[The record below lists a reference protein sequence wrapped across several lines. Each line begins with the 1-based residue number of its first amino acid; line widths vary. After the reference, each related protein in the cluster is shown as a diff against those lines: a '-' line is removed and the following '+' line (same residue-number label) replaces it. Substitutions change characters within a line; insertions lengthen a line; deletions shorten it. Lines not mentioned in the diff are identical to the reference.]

1 MTPARWQA
9 VEELFHSAL
18 AQEADQLGA
27 FLDGACKGDALLR
40 GNVETLIVSHQRA
53 GGFIETGAAGLA
65 VKLLDESQA
74 ELLIGH
80 TLGHYKIDRKIAA
93 GGMGDVYRATD
104 IAAGREAA
112 LKILPT
118 RFTGDPA
125 RLRRFKQEARAVVA
139 LNHPNILTVYEVGE
153 AQSVHYIASELIEG
167 ETLRQRL
174 ARGPIATAE
183 ALDVAIQVASA
194 LATAHNA
201 RIVHRDIKPENIM
214 LRPDGYVKVLDFGI
228 AKLAEQEL
236 PLAIAEEEA
245 LLVAET
251 NAGSILGTVSY
262 MSPEQARGEPIDQ
275 RTDIWSLGAVLYE
288 MLAGAVPFS
297 GDAPMAIL
305 NSIRTLEPARLA
317 NSDPVLQ
324 QIITKALQ
332 KEREHRYHSAEEFLA
347 ALKAFRRQ
355 LEFTDELKRS
365 TTSPR
370 WIRSPAALLSASLA
384 AALALLFA
392 YSWRANRT
400 TSPPPEKSIAV
411 LPFESGSDNPE
422 NAYLAAGIHGDVLTS
437 LAQIRELKV
446 ISRTSVMAYQK
457 SEGRSVR
464 DIGRELG
471 VANILEGSVRRV
483 ADQLVINVAL
493 IDARNEQ
500 QIWSRR
506 YERTL
511 SGVLSFQGE
520 LAREIAGALNVTLT
534 PTEQT
539 IATTKPTENSDAYL
553 LFLQGREAESRL
565 SRSYDFIELAI
576 QRYQQAVDLD
586 PSFALARARLSLV
599 LTDFA
604 RSAGRKRDQSFG
616 VVGGWEERARHE
628 AAEALR
634 LRPDLAEA
642 HLALAFCHLRP
653 GGQQHGDAER
663 ALIEIRKAAELSP
676 SSAEVRLHEAFA
688 YKQLNRYG
696 DRLAALRRAEALD
709 PRNTKVL
716 FFVNLTTRWLRDWRE
731 ALYASDRWAIVRRP
745 NDSSSF
751 PWDRAQVEFRLT
763 GDLQV
768 LHNAIAEQLKASPPR
783 DLPWLSL
790 ARFET
795 AMLERNYDD
804 AERFLAA
811 VPSQTVDA
819 WVASDFAVAGRPD
832 AKAFHQAL
840 LAVARGGDAAATQ
853 QALETA
859 RRELE
864 ERVSGVGDRTGEGR
878 LRANLGLV
886 LAFLGRK
893 DEAIV
898 VAQQA
903 VAVLPSRPG
912 SVESNAMSS
921 ALALVY
927 AHTGESDKAL
937 DLLEH
942 LLTVPCELLGGA
954 VYDVTLTDLKWRWLW
969 DPLRTHPR
977 FQKILASP
985 EPKTVVSP

>member
-1 MTPARWQA
+1 M
-9 VEELFHSAL
+9 
-18 AQEADQLGA
+18 
-27 FLDGACKGDALLR
+27 
-40 GNVETLIVSHQRA
+40 
-53 GGFIETGAAGLA
+53 
-65 VKLLDESQA
+65 
-74 ELLIGH
+74 LIGH
-80 TLGHYKIDRKIAA
+80 TLGHYKIDRRIAA

-112 LKILPT
+112 LKILPK
-118 RFTGDPA
+118 RFTGDA
-125 RLRRFKQEARAVVA
+125 GRLRRFKQEARAVVA

-194 LATAHNA
+194 LATAHTA

-236 PLAIAEEEA
+236 PVAIAEDA
-245 LLVAET
+245 AVLLAET
-251 NAGSILGTVSY
+251 NAGSILGTACY
-262 MSPEQARGEPIDQ
+262 MSPEQARGGAIDQ
-275 RTDIWSLGAVLYE
+275 RTDIWSLGVVLYE

-297 GDAPMAIL
+297 GDTPMGVM
-305 NSIRTLEPARLA
+305 NSILTLEPAPLA
-317 NSDPVLQ
+317 NSDPRFRALQ
-324 QIITKALQ
+324 QIIAKALQ
-332 KEREHRYHSAEEFLA
+332 KECEHRYQSAEEFLA
-347 ALKAFRRQ
+347 ALKTVRRQ
-355 LEFTDELKRS
+355 LEFTDELKRA
-365 TTSPR
+365 TTEPSSPR
-370 WIRSPAALLSASLA
+370 WMRSRTALVLASLA
-384 AALALLFA
+384 IALALLVAFA
-392 YSWRANRT
+392 WRANRT

-411 LPFESGSDNPE
+411 LPFQSGSDDPE
-422 NAYLAAGIHGDVLTS
+422 NAYLADGIHDDVLTS
-437 LAQIRELKV
+437 LAQIHELKV

-457 SEGRSVR
+457 SEGRSLR
-464 DIGRELG
+464 EISRELG
-471 VANILEGSVRRV
+471 VANVLEGSVRRV
-483 ADQLVINVAL
+483 ADQFVINVAL
-493 IDARNEQ
+493 IDARNDQ

-506 YERTL
+506 YERSPAGMPSL
-511 SGVLSFQGE
+511 QGE
-520 LAREIAGALNVTLT
+520 LAVEIARALHVTLT

-539 IATTKPTENSDAYL
+539 STTTKPTENSEAYL
-553 LFLQGREAESRL
+553 LFLQGREAESRF
-565 SRSYDFIELAI
+565 SRSYDFVELAI

-604 RSAGRKRDQSFG
+604 GSAGRTRDRSFG
-616 VVGGWEERARHE
+616 VVGGWEEKARHE

-642 HLALAFCHLRP
+642 HLALARCHLRP
-653 GGQQHGDAER
+653 GGEQHGDAER
-663 ALIEIRKAAELSP
+663 ALTEIRKAAELSP
-676 SSAEVRLHEAFA
+676 GSAEVRLYEAFA

-709 PRNTKVL
+709 PRNSRVL
-716 FFVNLTTRWLRDWRE
+716 FFVSLTTRWLRDWRE

-768 LHNAIAEQLKASPPR
+768 LHNAIAEQLNASPPR
-783 DLPWLSL
+783 DLPWLNL

-811 VPSQTVDA
+811 VPSQTFDA
-819 WVASDFAVAGRPD
+819 WVASDFPVAGRPD

-840 LAVARGGDAAATQ
+840 LAVARGSDAAATE
-853 QALETA
+853 QALEVA
-859 RRELE
+859 RRELV
-864 ERVSGVGDRTGEGR
+864 ERLSGASDTNIDGR

-903 VAVLPSRPG
+903 VEVLPSRPG
-912 SVESNAMSS
+912 SVERNAMSS

-927 AHTGESDKAL
+927 ARTGESEKAL

-942 LLTVPCELLGGA
+942 LLTVPCGLLGGA

-969 DPLRTHPR
+969 DPLRSHPR

-985 EPKTVVSP
+985 EPKTVAQ